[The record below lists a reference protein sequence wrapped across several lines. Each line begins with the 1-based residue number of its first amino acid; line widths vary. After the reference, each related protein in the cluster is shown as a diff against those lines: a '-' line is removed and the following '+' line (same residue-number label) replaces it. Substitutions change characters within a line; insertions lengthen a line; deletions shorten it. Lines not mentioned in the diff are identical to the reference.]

1 MKLDFKPTPAQTGH
15 AIGGAIGFGP
25 YRTVA
30 AASDD
35 GELSAAQVTRTQYEH
50 ELLLLCCAA
59 AVHAIET
66 APMSRGTD
74 HEVVGGFYQWIR
86 ELDARAGT
94 FLLENLENAV
104 EEYAQAS
111 KLDAERSPSPTELL
125 AIEEVFAGRL
135 FALGTENQQRAD
147 ACFRLCIAAPRVLWP
162 VGFGAATQML
172 RDAELIRE
180 Q

>member
-25 YRTVA
+25 YRAMA
-30 AASDD
+30 AAPDD
-35 GELSAAQVTRTQYEH
+35 RDLSAAQLTRIQYEH

-74 HEVVGGFYQWIR
+74 HEVVGGLYQWIR
-86 ELDARAGT
+86 ELDAAAGA
-94 FLLENLENAV
+94 FLLQNLEDAV
-104 EEYAQAS
+104 EEYAEAS
-111 KLDAERSPSPTELL
+111 ESDSVHSPAPTQLS
-125 AIEEVFAGRL
+125 AIEELFAGRL
-135 FALGTENQQRAD
+135 FALGAENQQRAD
-147 ACFRLCIAAPRVLWP
+147 ACFRLCIAAPKVLWP
-162 VGFGAATQML
+162 AWFGAATGML
-172 RDAELIRE
+172 RDAELVRE